1 MKGAVMRNKETGEV
15 NQNSIDPKLRDR
27 INKELAKDIPR
38 FMDHLFGV
46 GEWIYDESEK
56 LYIAKDKN
64 YSGTGFGFI
73 AVRPDGTFFK
83 GVRPDSVMQ

>member
-15 NQNSIDPKLRDR
+15 NQNSIDPELRGR

-46 GEWIYDESEK
+46 GEWFYDESEK

-64 YSGTGFGFI
+64 YSGAGFGFI